1 MRIIVTREQARNL
14 EREIGNLKMKM
25 WQTEDVILHSHEI
38 RRCKNAFSILQ
49 DSAVKQEFY
58 TELDRILGKCQAYI
72 IVSCTVLKDDY
83 TRAYGKLA
91 DIYSQALAFLLERAV
106 FYVDDMNPKLG
117 GKIDAMLE
125 KRGKEED
132 KKLSE
137 SYNSLRETGTFWVNS
152 ERMKSRFDRLTF
164 VPKSANIVGLQLADL
179 IAYPIACHVLRP
191 DAPNPAYDIIKKN
204 LYLSDGKQLGLKV
217 IK

>member
-1 MRIIVTREQARNL
+1 M
-14 EREIGNLKMKM
+14 
-25 WQTEDVILHSHEI
+25 
-38 RRCKNAFSILQ
+38 
-49 DSAVKQEFY
+49 
-58 TELDRILGKCQAYI
+58 
-72 IVSCTVLKDDY
+72 
-83 TRAYGKLA
+83 
-91 DIYSQALAFLLERAV
+91 
-106 FYVDDMNPKLG
+106 DDMNPTLG

-137 SYNSLRETGTFWVNS
+137 SYNALRETGTFWVNS
-152 ERMKSRFDRLTF
+152 ERMKSHFDRLTF

-191 DAPNPAYDIIKKN
+191 DAPNPAYDIIKRN